1 MNICQFR
8 KYVKAVIV
16 REMIGNGMIWG
27 GLGGLI
33 VLFYGEGNPNPLK
46 Y

>member
-1 MNICQFR
+1 MGVGQFR
-8 KYVKAVIV
+8 RYVKAVIV

-27 GLGGLI
+27 GLGGLVVI
-33 VLFYGEGNPNPLK
+33 FYGEGNQNPLR